1 MSLFSS
7 CLPPQPCPYHW
18 HIYFHE
24 DCFVEIFELG
34 QNFIQLSRKFIAL
47 DLNMMALFCLT
58 AAVCTGPLDPTALM
72 LELFTLCW
80 IMDYV
85 HWKKGHPLPNHR
97 SLSRL
102 PLLLSVAASWI
113 PPVGFLLHSPTQGKK
128 FIMWTA
134 KKLDGIKSLQ
144 RESSQC
150 RGKLEMERKE
160 INTQKFLN
168 YHLDLILVSP
178 CLFHCDLVQRKVKPQ
193 NTDNAHKRY
202 LCH

>member
-7 CLPPQPCPYHW
+7 CLPPQPCPHHW

-97 SLSRL
+97 NLSRL
-102 PLLLSVAASWI
+102 SLPLGSPLLASSCIAPLKVRNSSCELPKSWMESRAFRGRALSV
-113 PPVGFLLHSPTQGKK
+113 G
-128 FIMWTA
+128 
-134 KKLDGIKSLQ
+134 
-144 RESSQC
+144 ES
-150 RGKLEMERKE
+150 
-160 INTQKFLN
+160 
-168 YHLDLILVSP
+168 
-178 CLFHCDLVQRKVKPQ
+178 
-193 NTDNAHKRY
+193 
-202 LCH
+202 